1 MLPGGWIG
9 PAAGAAGDTMG
20 KAIGRA
26 VTDDLRAPVA
36 LGRAPG
42 VQPAVPALLGTVV
55 AQTSVLDAQLLL
67 VVPHSKLLASRATLG
82 YAAAEPHL
90 PRPLSVHSILPEVVP
105 GPALRPESA
114 GFDSQR
120 GRDCTRDGGPHTHYT
135 ARAAH
140 ALFNHWC

>member
-1 MLPGGWIG
+1 MWPLVGLTCANRLPA
-9 PAAGAAGDTMG
+9 PGA
-20 KAIGRA
+20 RW
-26 VTDDLRAPVA
+26 
-36 LGRAPG
+36 RAPG
-42 VQPAVPALLGTVV
+42 VRPAVPALLGTVV
-55 AQTSVLDAQLLL
+55 AQPGVLDAELLR
-67 VVPHSKLLASRATLG
+67 VAPHSKLLASRATLG